1 MNNKKEP
8 VDIIVVHFNRI
19 KFIKTYLLM
28 LHLFTFYPFRL
39 IVVDN
44 GSTDGSR
51 EWLLK
56 MKEKGLVWKTVF
68 TKENKPLAEAIAEG
82 FKEVE
87 SEYFITSANDMIV
100 PYKKFPYGPNVCWL
114 IMLVASLEHYT
125 DYGSINFYG
134 LRQGFAPFRAKRWS
148 GLKKIADSEKL
159 EKLHKTIFA
168 DGEDYYLNL

>member
-56 MKEKGLVWKTVF
+56 MKDKGLVWKTVF
-68 TKENKPLAEAIAEG
+68 TKKNKPLAEAIAEG

-87 SEYFITSANDMIV
+87 SEYFITSADDMII
-100 PYKKFPYGPNVCWL
+100 PYKTQPYGPNVCWL
-114 IMLVASLEHYT
+114 TMLVASLEQYT
-125 DYGSINFYG
+125 DYGSINFYAP
-134 LRQGFAPFRAKRWS
+134 RQGFEPFRAKRWPKVKELAHS
-148 GLKKIADSEKL
+148 RRLS
-159 EKLHKTIFA
+159 KLHKIIYE
-168 DGEDYYLNL
+168 DGENYGLTL